1 MDQKIAR
8 ISFFTGEST
17 GFGTGKS
24 GDIRL
29 IRENSQIPK
38 PMIRFIGGLYLL
50 GLEDVIYMRS
60 RAPWA

>member
-8 ISFFTGEST
+8 ISFFSGEST

-38 PMIRFIGGLYLL
+38 PMIRFIGDL
-50 GLEDVIYMRS
+50 
-60 RAPWA
+60 